1 MSAKSSDVVDSMIDD
16 SLLGIL
22 IILLVL
28 MLSTGY
34 VYLQQLR
41 QGGAQQQQPPQRRG
55 PATNASLSSRTVS
68 TAAALAS
75 SSERALLSSTDF
87 TDRQRRLHSQLPM
100 RNGTRIVTISAAAL
114 FQTDTSHALSWT
126 SDDVPALLS
135 DLLHVAD
142 VYVLCKAND
151 EKDTQHMLRVREWLT
166 THAALT
172 NADTAGRGL
181 QAHKILFCTTSTG
194 KIAFVRQIEPHVHV
208 DVDAAVVRDLEK
220 HVPRI
225 VHISTSSED
234 VVVPLIPNVIHVS
247 DSFAG
252 YFSLI
257 SSLERPK

>member
-1 MSAKSSDVVDSMIDD
+1 MRHTRWSAKQAMSMSLKCTTPSDPTKKKLTRGTERASERESMSAKSSDVVDSMIDD

-34 VYLQQLR
+34 LYVQQLR
-41 QGGAQQQQPPQRRG
+41 QGGAQQQPPQRHG
-55 PATNASLSSRTVS
+55 PNTNASLSSRTVS
-68 TAAALAS
+68 ATAALAS

-100 RNGTRIVTISAAAL
+100 RNGTRTVTISAAAL
-114 FQTDTSHALSWT
+114 FQTDTSKALSWT

-142 VYVLCKAND
+142 VYILCKVDD

-181 QAHKILFCTTSTG
+181 QAHKVLICATSTG
-194 KIAFVRQIEPHVHV
+194 KSAFVRQIEPHVHV
-208 DVDAAVVRDLEK
+208 DGAVIGF
-220 HVPRI
+220 H
-225 VHISTSSED
+225 D
-234 VVVPLIPNVIHVS
+234 VC
-247 DSFAG
+247 G
-252 YFSLI
+252 
-257 SSLERPK
+257 RQR